1 MPKTFF
7 EVFNTLSVKDEIKP
21 LLSGMEITKIS
32 ANRPKTSLRI
42 YLFGT
47 RLIHKAELFTLEK
60 EIASQ
65 LFPRQHMEIKIP
77 SFRPVYRQKAD
88 GYLWRQ
94 HCR

>member
-47 RLIHKAELFTLEK
+47 RLIHKA
-60 EIASQ
+60 
-65 LFPRQHMEIKIP
+65 
-77 SFRPVYRQKAD
+77 VYSIMSTTAPKSHFQRITGCA
-88 GYLWRQ
+88 WS
-94 HCR
+94 